1 MSVCLSLKRITASL
15 SPSLSAP
22 RPFKSFRLSQREHC
36 SPSGD
41 SAASVLSERAL
52 LERAISRDAYGIT
65 AAGCDARQ
73 VPMLLDECG
82 VEWNSIG
89 CCNWAETYPYKPKAE
104 FRLACTDEALL
115 LHYRVEEDSIR
126 ALCAEDNG
134 RVWTDSCVEMF
145 LSPRPDDGSY
155 YNLECNCIGTV
166 LLGYHDGRGNKLHAS
181 ADLMAGISRW
191 SSLGR
196 LPFAERKA
204 DGPWQVAL
212 VVPLTSYWMECDE
225 WFGEGAVIRGNFYKC
240 GDELSKPHFLSW
252 APIVWEKPNFH
263 LPQFFGQLCWR

>member
-1 MSVCLSLKRITASL
+1 MSVCLSLKR
-15 SPSLSAP
+15 
-22 RPFKSFRLSQREHC
+22 
-36 SPSGD
+36 
-41 SAASVLSERAL
+41 
-52 LERAISRDAYGIT
+52 IT

-89 CCNWAETYPYKPKAE
+89 CCNWPQDFPYVPRVE
-104 FRLACTDEALL
+104 FRIAVSCSPTPSLL

-145 LSPRPDDGSY
+145 LSPHPDDGSY

>member
-15 SPSLSAP
+15 SKAPASFASASP
-22 RPFKSFRLSQREHC
+22 TAKEPLSQREHC
-36 SPSGD
+36 S
-41 SAASVLSERAL
+41 
-52 LERAISRDAYGIT
+52 RAIFRDAFGIT

-73 VPMLLDECG
+73 VPVLLEGCG

-89 CCNWAETYPYKPKAE
+89 CCNWPQDFPYVPRVE
-104 FRLACTDEALL
+104 FRIAVSCSPTPSLL
-115 LHYRVEEDSIR
+115 LHFRVEEDCIR

-212 VVPLTSYWMECDE
+212 VVPLTSYWMESAE
-225 WFGEGAVIRGNFYKC
+225 WFGEGVVIRGNFYKC

-252 APIVWEKPNFH
+252 APIEWEKPNFH